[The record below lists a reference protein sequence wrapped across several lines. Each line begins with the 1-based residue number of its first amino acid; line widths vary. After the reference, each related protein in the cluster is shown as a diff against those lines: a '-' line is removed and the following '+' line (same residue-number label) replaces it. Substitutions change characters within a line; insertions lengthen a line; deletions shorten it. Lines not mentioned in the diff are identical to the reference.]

1 MRFNSMRV
9 SRAFRVF
16 VCWVTGI
23 GGRAE
28 RRISSVV
35 SVGYQDAPGAK
46 VRAPHA
52 LARATSVTRGNP
64 AVVCVPEM
72 ELRPVATDHFRA
84 PDTSM
89 ARFGLLLRLMSEPP
103 PIYASARGRRVPS
116 GGRAEYG
123 SLYSNHTRTR
133 TPAYNERSPKTEMVT
148 ISAATLA
155 CGVHQILHVITFRL
169 GPA

>member
-103 PIYASARGRRVPS
+103 PMPPLEAVEFQAGGAPS
-116 GGRAEYG
+116 MAPC
-123 SLYSNHTRTR
+123 T
-133 TPAYNERSPKTEMVT
+133 
-148 ISAATLA
+148 ATTHVH
-155 CGVHQILHVITFRL
+155 VHQLTTSGLQKRKWLQYLLLRWLVVCIRFSM
-169 GPA
+169 